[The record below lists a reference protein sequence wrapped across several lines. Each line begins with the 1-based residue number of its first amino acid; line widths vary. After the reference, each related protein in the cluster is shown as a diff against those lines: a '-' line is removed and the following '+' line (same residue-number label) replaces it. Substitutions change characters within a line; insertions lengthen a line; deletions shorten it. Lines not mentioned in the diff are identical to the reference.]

1 MQRDSRG
8 NVRCSQGT
16 RMSAP
21 AHALAASLPAAA
33 VRPCLGFGLGLRPEH
48 YQAILA
54 APPTGVDW
62 FEVLSENYLVP
73 GGKPLYYLDRIRE
86 HYPLVMHGVSLS
98 IGGCD
103 ALDLD
108 YLRALRVLAARIE
121 PRWVSDHLC
130 WTGVD
135 GRNLHD
141 LLPLPYTE
149 EAVAHVAGRVRQ
161 VQDVLGRRILLEN
174 VSSYVSYTESV
185 MSEWE
190 FLDAVAREADC
201 LILLDVN
208 NIHVSAHNHHFDP
221 LAYLDG
227 IDPARVW
234 QIHLAG
240 HSHAGG
246 LIVDTHDD
254 AVPDP
259 VWAIYAQAIR
269 RLGPVSTMIERD
281 ADIPPLHVLVR
292 ELDAARTIA
301 AAALAMDPGQ
311 REARL

>member
-1 MQRDSRG
+1 
-8 NVRCSQGT
+8 
-16 RMSAP
+16 
-21 AHALAASLPAAA
+21 
-33 VRPCLGFGLGLRPEH
+33 
-48 YQAILA
+48 
-54 APPTGVDW
+54 
-62 FEVLSENYLVP
+62 
-73 GGKPLYYLDRIRE
+73 
-86 HYPLVMHGVSLS
+86 VSLS

-103 ALDLD
+103 PLDRD
-108 YLRALRVLAARIE
+108 YLRALRALTVRIE

-149 EAVAHVAGRVRQ
+149 EAIAHVVARVRQ
-161 VQDVLGRRILLEN
+161 VQDALGRRILLEN
-174 VSSYVSYTESV
+174 VSSYLGYTESAL
-185 MSEWE
+185 SEWE

-201 LILLDVN
+201 LVLLDVN

-240 HSHAGG
+240 HSHAGA
-246 LIVDTHDD
+246 LIIDTHDH

-259 VWAIYAQAIR
+259 VWALYAEAIR

-281 ADIPPLHVLVR
+281 DDIPALDVMVD
-292 ELDAARTIA
+292 ELGAARTVA
-301 AAALAMDPGQ
+301 AAALAKAPGQ
-311 REARL
+311 REAGL